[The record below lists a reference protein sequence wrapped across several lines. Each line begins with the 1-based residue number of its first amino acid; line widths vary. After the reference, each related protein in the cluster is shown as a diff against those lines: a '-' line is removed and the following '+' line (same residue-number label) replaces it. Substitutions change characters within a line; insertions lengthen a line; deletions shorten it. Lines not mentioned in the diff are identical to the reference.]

1 MKESNFYSDDFE
13 QLIREKTEQY
23 KMYPSEK
30 VWKGVHGSL
39 HTKRKWFIGSMAL
52 LVGGILFFAGRELI
66 APSAHPVLATKGLA
80 ASDSGAA
87 LSRLALPSAT
97 HRHPAL
103 AALHAPGNTT
113 PAAHHYNG
121 SNDATGE
128 EDNQSPKGITI
139 TLSNLVISQPD
150 LSEFLSHAV
159 ALPDHAPA
167 LPVIA
172 ARTAIT
178 STAGTPDAVAGR
190 LTHSSSESEQR
201 GVTGETTEETD
212 GLTAQSVL
220 ESLGAKGTQARYNH
234 QGRDLAHIR
243 GGGGSLAKGRL
254 VDSASSASKAS
265 ATAIAESEDR
275 ARINWLH
282 DYALYTLAVSQRQPR
297 TYLQLTLAPTVNY
310 RSLSGGDY
318 GLSKFNGPNAL
329 AHPGDVQRYVDHS
342 PALGFEVGGSVLYR
356 VTRNLSIKGGLQFN
370 FSRYMIKAYTTNDA
384 QPATITLSSY
394 YGYVMDS
401 LTSLTRMGNFGGRTQ
416 VSFSNDYYQLSA
428 PIGFELRVLGNERLQ
443 LNIGA
448 TIQPSYLLNTN
459 SYMLSS
465 DYQNYL
471 KAPTLFR
478 RWNINGGVEAFM
490 TYKLDGIRLQA
501 GPEFRYQ
508 LLSTYNNQYPLT
520 ENLKGYG
527 FKLGIVKDLP

>member
-66 APSAHPVLATKGLA
+66 APSAHPVIATKGLA

-87 LSRLALPSAT
+87 LSRLALPSAI

-103 AALHAPGNTT
+103 AALHAPNSTT

-150 LSEFLSHAV
+150 LSEFLSRAV

-172 ARTAIT
+172 ARTAVT
-178 STAGTPDAVAGR
+178 STGGTTDAVAAR

-201 GVTGETTEETD
+201 GATGEITEETD

-220 ESLGAKGTQARYNH
+220 ESLSAKGAQSRYNH
-234 QGRDLAHIR
+234 QGRDLAHIK
-243 GGGGSLAKGRL
+243 GAGGSLAKGKL
-254 VDSASSASKAS
+254 VDSASSGRKAS

-282 DYALYTLAVSQRQPR
+282 DYALYTLAVSPRQPR
-297 TYLQLTLAPTVNY
+297 TYLQLTMSPTVNY

-448 TIQPSYLLNTN
+448 TIQPSYLLNTTA
-459 SYMLSS
+459 YTLSS

-508 LLSTYNNQYPLT
+508 LLSTYTSQYPLT

-527 FKLGIVKDLP
+527 FKVGIVKELP